1 MNRHGLRLLIL
12 LVLTALAPGSVWE
25 AGYRA
30 HQKNPDQPVPGDD
43 ARAGDDAPMVARLA
57 ALRPD
62 QPMAYFEL
70 AEEVASEADDLDGLR
85 LAQHLYV
92 LAFELDR
99 ADGVVTI
106 AGGACL
112 GLAELARHEHERRWL
127 LTIASIVDPRY
138 SGLALT
144 GESITGASIETRA
157 SAAEAL
163 GLIRSGQGQRAMR
176 LLEDP
181 EIEDLLRR
189 RDRRLSRYGVPGELD
204 ILLQQAALW
213 PCPECRNRRV
223 TQIRSGMS
231 REPALCPV
239 CRGNPGP
246 PMTARDLERHLR
258 FEAELL
264 GVGGGSWGGQLLASG
279 AAPLREPDPAALAA
293 VYRVDPA
300 KSVFRD
306 GAWVAP

>member
-1 MNRHGLRLLIL
+1 MNRGFGRLLL
-12 LVLTALAPGSVWE
+12 LVLLPSFAAGS
-25 AGYRA
+25 AG
-30 HQKNPDQPVPGDD
+30 HHGSIGQPAQGDD
-43 ARAGDDAPMVARLA
+43 ARAGGVMHTADRLG

-70 AEEVASEADDLDGLR
+70 AEEIASEAEDIDGLR
-85 LAQHLYV
+85 LAQRLYV

-99 ADGVVTI
+99 ADGVPTI

-127 LTIASIVDPRY
+127 MTIAAIVDPRY

-144 GESITGASIETRA
+144 GESVAGASVETRA
-157 SAAEAL
+157 RAAEAL
-163 GLIRSGQGQRAMR
+163 GLIRSGQGQRAKR

-223 TQIRSGMS
+223 TQVRSGMS

-279 AAPLREPDPAALAA
+279 AAPLREPDPASLAA
-293 VYRVDPA
+293 VYRIDPA
-300 KSVFRD
+300 KSIFRD